1 MNAEGKSRYFKEV
14 ARNLQ
19 RCGFES
25 EGLNGDGLLPV
36 RWQGQPLCIQEVAG
50 YRLRCVSIYAMLLQR
65 KSPMRIIIHIGRGMF
80 SIPPAMSGGNQ
91 VQHHRW
97 PFPICYRF
105 PRTVGLGYVSVLPVG
120 LCAKCPPSLSAYGNR
135 KPPRIQR
142 WSCFLPVRE

>member
-80 SIPPAMSGGNQ
+80 SISPAMSEENQ
-91 VQHHRW
+91 VQQHRRSLRFVIALHRLRNGYMFQF
-97 PFPICYRF
+97 FPKD
-105 PRTVGLGYVSVLPVG
+105 
-120 LCAKCPPSLSAYGNR
+120 CA
-135 KPPRIQR
+135 
-142 WSCFLPVRE
+142 